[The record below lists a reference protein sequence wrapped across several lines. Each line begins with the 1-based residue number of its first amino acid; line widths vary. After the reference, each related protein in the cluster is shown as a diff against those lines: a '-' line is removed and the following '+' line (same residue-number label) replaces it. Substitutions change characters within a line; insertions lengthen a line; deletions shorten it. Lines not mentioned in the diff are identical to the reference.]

1 VREPVRPPFAHVG
14 LPERLAAQ
22 LAFCLEADKVKQ
34 VLRRNTLAD
43 GSRPEDDAQH
53 MWHLAL
59 MAFVLA
65 EHAAEPVDVLR
76 VVTMVLVHDLVEIDA
91 GDAYVYDPAARAAA
105 EVKERAAA
113 DRIFGLL
120 PADQGRELRG
130 LWEEFEANVTADA
143 RFARA
148 LDRIQPILQ
157 NAASGGRT
165 WREHG
170 IDAGQ
175 VADMLGRVGPGAPR
189 LHQATLDVLAAAVDD
204 GVLPARPAAG

>member
-1 VREPVRPPFAHVG
+1 MIDPVRSPFAG
-14 LPERLAAQ
+14 LDLPERLAAQ
-22 LAFCLEADKVKQ
+22 LTFCLEADKVKH
-34 VLRRNTLAD
+34 VLRRNPLTD

-59 MAFVLA
+59 MAVVLA

-91 GDAYVYDPAARAAA
+91 GDAFVYDPAARAAA
-105 EVKERAAA
+105 VAKERAAA

-120 PADQGRELRG
+120 PADQAAG
-130 LWEEFEANVTADA
+130 LQAMWEEFEANETADA

-157 NAASGGRT
+157 NAASGGAT
-165 WREHG
+165 WRDHG
-170 IDAGQ
+170 VHAGQ
-175 VADMLGRVGPGAPR
+175 VAELLGQVGPGAPA
-189 LHQATLDVLAAAVDD
+189 LHETTLAVLQAAVGD
-204 GVLPARPAAG
+204 GLLPGPSPAG